1 MNVMNYTRRVES
13 WQPNSESRGRDE
25 VLGQMVRTLCT
36 DEFYAANPHLSN
48 ETILKALVR
57 RETQRTTAIGEGIAF
72 PHARLDHLNKAV
84 FAIATFDEPVLFD
97 EFPVRI
103 ICLYLVPAEEQ
114 SISLKLMSQLARL
127 LSNGEVRDEVLH
139 AASAE
144 ELRNIFKQHN
154 PRIDKIIEARDI
166 MRPPRFSIRE
176 DEPVSRCTHT
186 MSVNNLMAIPVI
198 NDQHQILGEITA
210 GRLFRYGLP
219 GFFSKL
225 KSVSFIAEFDP
236 FEKYFAEERDILAR
250 DMMQPSARTVPADY
264 TIMEIVFDLA
274 IRNHTKLYVTDENGR
289 WIGTIDKGVVLDNVI
304 NF

>member
-1 MNVMNYTRRVES
+1 MNVMNYTRRAES
-13 WQPNSESRGRDE
+13 WQPCMESGARDQALDQI
-25 VLGQMVRTLCT
+25 VKTLCT
-36 DEFYAANPHLSN
+36 EEFYGVNPHLSHDA
-48 ETILKALVR
+48 IIDALVK
-57 RETQRTTAIGEGIAF
+57 REAQRTTAIGEGIAF
-72 PHARLDHLNKAV
+72 PHARLEHLTQAL
-84 FAIATFDEPVLFD
+84 FAIATFDEPVMFE

-103 ICLYLVPAEEQ
+103 ICLYLVPAAEQ

-127 LSNGEVRDEVLH
+127 LTNSDVRDEVLKAH
-139 AASAE
+139 SGE
-144 ELRNIFKQHN
+144 ELRNIVKYHN

-176 DEPVSRCTHT
+176 DEPVSKCTHT

-198 NDQHQILGEITA
+198 SEDRQVLGEITV

-219 GFFSKL
+219 EFFSKL

-236 FEKYFAEERDILAR
+236 FEKYFEDERNILAR
-250 DMMQPSARTVPADY
+250 DMMETTARTVPMNY

-274 IRNHTKLYVTDENGR
+274 IKNCAKLYVTDEKGR